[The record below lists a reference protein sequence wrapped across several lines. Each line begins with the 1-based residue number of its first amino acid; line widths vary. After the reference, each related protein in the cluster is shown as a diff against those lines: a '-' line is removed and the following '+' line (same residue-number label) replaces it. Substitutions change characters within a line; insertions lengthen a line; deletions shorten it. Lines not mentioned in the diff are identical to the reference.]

1 MCVFVFVFVFVF
13 AYVFVLVF
21 VFEGGEGG
29 EEEVVQLE
37 GGGPMWA
44 REHKKAVWDDSLPAP
59 RCSSCSCTARE
70 GGVAWGSRQNIFRL
84 ISPPAVSLRHIL
96 KPLFWS
102 QHYIGIVK
110 RTFSLSTSKYQTSF

>member
-1 MCVFVFVFVFVF
+1 MCVF
-13 AYVFVLVF
+13 VFVLVF

-59 RCSSCSCTARE
+59 RCCTAELHRE
-70 GGVAWGSRQNIFRL
+70 GLRGDRAK
-84 ISPPAVSLRHIL
+84 ISSD
-96 KPLFWS
+96 
-102 QHYIGIVK
+102 
-110 RTFSLSTSKYQTSF
+110 